1 MSAIQNIAALSS
13 FASEA
18 EWQTRIESAAREV
31 FEVMVGTG
39 LKRLPAEPERE
50 LPEHTAMVG
59 LAGTLCGVMT
69 VRCSSR
75 TAAVIASK
83 MLGISPEEAAN
94 ESRDALGEICNMVA
108 GAFKNQVPNLQQD
121 CLLSVPTVISGA
133 DYELQSLGQGE
144 RIRCDFL
151 MDEDRISVVLETRPA
166 KRKSMSAN
174 HSVV

>member
-1 MSAIQNIAALSS
+1 MATLISTAP
-13 FASEA
+13 EV
-18 EWQTRIESAAREV
+18 EWQKRIENAAREV

-39 LKRLPAEPERE
+39 LTRLPAEPQRE

-59 LAGTLCGVMT
+59 LAGTLCGVVT

-83 MLGISPEEAAN
+83 MLGIPPEEAAN

-108 GAFKNQVPNLQQD
+108 GAFKNQVPGLQQD

-133 DYELQSLGQGE
+133 DYELQSLGNGE

-151 MDEDRISVVLETRPA
+151 MEQDRISVVLETRPT
-166 KRKSMSAN
+166 KQKSIPAH

>member
-1 MSAIQNIAALSS
+1 MSASPTMATLASV
-13 FASEA
+13 ASEN
-18 EWQTRIESAAREV
+18 EWQTRIENAAREV
-31 FEVMVGTG
+31 FEIMVGTG
-39 LKRLPAEPERE
+39 LTRLPAEPERE

-75 TAAVIASK
+75 TAAIIASK
-83 MLGISPEEAAN
+83 MLGIPPEQAAD

-108 GAFKNQVPNLQQD
+108 GAFKNQVASLQHH

-133 DYELQSLGQGE
+133 DYDLQSLGHGE

-151 MDEDRISVVLETRPA
+151 MDQDKISVVLETRPT
-166 KRKSMSAN
+166 KKKSAQAN

>member
-1 MSAIQNIAALSS
+1 MSANQNLATLISI
-13 FASEA
+13 ASED
-18 EWQTRIESAAREV
+18 EWQTRIEKAAREV
-31 FEVMVGTG
+31 FEVMVGSG
-39 LKRLPAEPERE
+39 LVRLPVEPDRE

-83 MLGISPEEAAN
+83 MLGIPPEEAAD

-108 GAFKNQVPNLQQD
+108 GAFKNQVPSLQQD

-133 DYELQSLGQGE
+133 DYELQSLGHGE

-151 MDEDRISVVLETRPA
+151 MNQDRIGVVLETRPA
-166 KRKSMSAN
+166 KRRSAQVN

>member
-1 MSAIQNIAALSS
+1 MTGSQSMASLAAV
-13 FASEA
+13 ASEI
-18 EWQTRIESAAREV
+18 EWLARIENAAREV
-31 FEVMVGTG
+31 FELMVGTG
-39 LKRLPAEPERE
+39 LTRLPAEPDRE

-83 MLGISPEEAAN
+83 MLGIPPDQAAN

-108 GAFKNQVPNLQQD
+108 GAFKNQVPSLQQD

-133 DYELQSLGQGE
+133 DYELQSLGNGE

-151 MDEDRISVVLETRPA
+151 MDQDRISVVLETRP
-166 KRKSMSAN
+166 RKPRSVPAN

>member
-1 MSAIQNIAALSS
+1 
-13 FASEA
+13 
-18 EWQTRIESAAREV
+18 
-31 FEVMVGTG
+31 
-39 LKRLPAEPERE
+39 
-50 LPEHTAMVG
+50 
-59 LAGTLCGVMT
+59 MT

-83 MLGISPEEAAN
+83 MLGIPPEEAAE

-108 GAFKNQVPNLQQD
+108 GAFKNQVPSLQQD

-133 DYELQSLGQGE
+133 DYELQSLGHGE

-151 MDEDRISVVLETRPA
+151 MDQDRISVVLETRPT
-166 KRKSMSAN
+166 KKKLIQPN